1 VGKAIKAK
9 DNTEETLEFE
19 QCFLGGL
26 LIEPGNVPELTIKK
40 DCFLSGHHAAIF
52 AAFEKQRGE
61 GLLPDLLTISADQD
75 IKAAGIGASYIA
87 SLTNKTPSA
96 ANILYYENTIINAW
110 KKRVSKKAAA
120 DFQEELNNPANADN
134 IGEVINTFQEA
145 LARAQGCGQ
154 IDRLGS
160 WEGFITECVTYEPDK
175 DFMPELFHR
184 LPFPPG
190 TVSYIGARAKVGKT
204 TALINLCR
212 EALFNNREVFF
223 ITEEMSRKQLL
234 VKLILCTAYGMAAAD
249 NKTED
254 LDERDKPTK
263 DCYALI
269 KNKDIPA
276 QGAEAFREY
285 VTRAIEFIKQ
295 KYNRGFVIYD
305 GRGAK
310 FYEIITAIKAHT
322 KPQAIV
328 LLDYIQ
334 RMPAVDES
342 GADDYTRVKKIS
354 DGVMNAAA
362 QTNSVIISGAQFNR
376 TVERDHEGNEV
387 FELKTFRESG
397 DIEQDG
403 HNLIGMGRMAEPGSR
418 YIKMLA
424 AREEQVEDDAYLLR
438 FAYKYSYM
446 ANNGKIKAPEAAAWR
461 GASGI
466 STKGLTKEQ
475 AAELKETAKR
485 MRGAK
490 ETGGAGTDT
499 GGDQKTLT
507 RDMLVGIPGGANE
520 RIPKGGR

>member
-1 VGKAIKAK
+1 MDTAIKTK
-9 DNTEETLEFE
+9 DNTAEILEFE

-26 LIEPGNVPELTIKK
+26 LIDSGNVPALTIKK
-40 DCFLSGHHAAIF
+40 DYFLSKRHSTIF
-52 AAFEKQRGE
+52 SVFERQRNE
-61 GLLPDLLTISADQD
+61 GQQPDIMTLYRDPEIKEAGLEAD
-75 IKAAGIGASYIA
+75 YIA
-87 SLTNKTPSA
+87 TLTNKTPTSA
-96 ANILYYENTIINAW
+96 NLLVYENIIINAW
-110 KKRVSKKAAA
+110 KARVSKKAAA
-120 DFQEELNNPANADN
+120 DFQEELNDPANADD
-134 IGEVINTFQEA
+134 IGAVISKFQDA
-145 LARAQGCGQ
+145 LTRAQGSSQ

-160 WEGFITECVTYEPDK
+160 WEGFITECITYEPEK
-175 DFMPELFHR
+175 DFMPELFNK

-212 EALFNNREVFF
+212 EALFNNRKVFF

-234 VKLILCTAYGMAAAD
+234 IKLILCTAYSMAAAD
-249 NKTED
+249 NQTAD

-269 KNKDIPA
+269 KNRDIPA
-276 QGAEAFREY
+276 QGAAAFRKY
-285 VTRAIEFIKQ
+285 VNRAIEHIKP
-295 KYNRGFVIYD
+295 KYNRDFVIYD

-310 FYEIITAIKAHT
+310 FYEIISAIKART
-322 KPQAIV
+322 RPQTIV

-403 HNLIGMGRMAEPGSR
+403 HNLIGMGRMAEQGSR

-424 AREEQVEDDAYLLR
+424 AREEQVEDDAYLLN

-446 ANNGKIKAPEAAAWR
+446 ANDKKIKAPEATAWK
-461 GASGI
+461 GTSGI
-466 STKGLTKEQ
+466 STKGLTKNQ
-475 AAELKETAKR
+475 ITELKETADR
-485 MRGAK
+485 MRGNK
-490 ETGGAGTDT
+490 ETSGSEGAT
-499 GGDQKTLT
+499 GDAKVLT
-507 RDMLVGIPGGANE
+507 RDMLIKTPRGNT
-520 RIPKGGR
+520 